1 MQLKIL
7 FVMNDLYTRGN
18 GLAASARRTIAL
30 LRERGHDVRVLS
42 APPLDGDDCGIGAP
56 DYLLPHLRVPL
67 LAPLIASQ
75 GYAFARSD
83 RRQIDR
89 ALDWSDVVHLEEPFM
104 LQAVVARRTRDRGM
118 PAMVTYHIHPEN
130 LTASVCLDRCTLL
143 NRAILEVRKR
153 FIVNRCGALQ
163 CPSESV
169 WRRGSSLGLV
179 PRLFVL
185 SNGVP
190 LVGVGGEGESRG
202 GESTIVRLLS
212 IGRLSREKDQATI
225 LRALRF
231 SSHACSIELTLAGRG
246 PTERQLRAQAD
257 RLMRAG
263 VIEHPVRFAF
273 MNAEEMARASE
284 RSDLYVHAARIE
296 VEGLGA
302 LEVLRHG
309 VAPVLACGPLTAT
322 SQFALTEESVFE
334 AGDPRSL
341 ARVVDAWIDRGGE
354 ARRAEAVRYRGVGA
368 QYDIRVCVREL
379 ERVYDWLVS
388 GGEFP
393 GAQPDRWTRS
403 IEVAG
408 VIILDVDINICRIT
422 G

>member
-1 MQLKIL
+1 MAAQVSTRLKIL
-7 FVMNDLYTRGN
+7 FVINDLYTRGN
-18 GLAASARRTIAL
+18 GLAASARRMIIL

-42 APPLDGDDCGIGAP
+42 APARHGDDCGVGAP
-56 DYLLPHLRVPL
+56 DYPLPHLRIPL
-67 LAPLIASQ
+67 VAPLISSQ

-89 ALDWSDVVHLEEPFM
+89 ALDWADVVHLEEPFM
-104 LQAVVARRTRDRGM
+104 LQAAVARRARDCGV
-118 PAMVTYHIHPEN
+118 PALATYHIHPEN
-130 LTASVCLDRCTLL
+130 LTASVYLDRCALL
-143 NRAILEVRKR
+143 NRVILEVWKR
-153 FIVNRCGALQ
+153 FIFDRCGALQ

-169 WRRGSSLGLV
+169 WRRVSSLGLS

-190 LVGVGGEGESRG
+190 LGGVSVECGGKG
-202 GESTIVRLLS
+202 GESSVVRLLS
-212 IGRLSREKDQATI
+212 IGRFSREKDQVTI

-231 SSHACSIELTLAGRG
+231 SSHARSIELTLAGRG

-257 RLMRAG
+257 RLVRAG
-263 VIEHPVRFAF
+263 VIERPVRFTF
-273 MNAEEMARASE
+273 MNAEKMARASE

-302 LEVLRHG
+302 LEALRHG
-309 VAPVLACGPLTAT
+309 VVPVLACGPLTAT

-334 AGDPRSL
+334 AGNPRSL
-341 ARVVDAWIDRGGE
+341 ARVIDAWIDRGGE
-354 ARRAEAVRYRGVGA
+354 ARRAEAVRYRGVEA

-379 ERVYDWLVS
+379 ERVYGWLVG

-393 GAQPDRWTRS
+393 GAQPDR
-403 IEVAG
+403 
-408 VIILDVDINICRIT
+408 
-422 G
+422 